1 MSYDIGAIKRIVFRS
16 ALPAGLL
23 LLPLGAIAASE
34 TSTAVSSIAAPAD
47 TSVSPADRETG
58 ADADESSDERDE
70 KPRKHHHPRNRDGVI
85 RVRPHV
91 AYDWRSLPSW
101 QKITVK
107 RAWFDLNGYELEDAA
122 GNGILI
128 PFHNQTTYV
137 MKFCLASDGRMS
149 VENQGNYP
157 VLYLPVEA
165 SIKNATVPRAHWY
178 PFNSQFHPSAT
189 VFLSM
194 VPTWDAFV
202 NMPWFEGMDYYGGY
216 WNALPFSPGTFLPP
230 SLGLAVVIRSERC
243 DSWATYRKYCSSH
256 TGSYRMDSIEALSEK
271 DASEP
276 SDETQE

>member
-1 MSYDIGAIKRIVFRS
+1 MSYDIASIKRFVIGSTV
-16 ALPAGLL
+16 PAGLL
-23 LLPLGAIAASE
+23 LLPLGAIAAAAATSAGSAVAIPGA
-34 TSTAVSSIAAPAD
+34 TST
-47 TSVSPADRETG
+47 SPADRETV
-58 ADADESSDERDE
+58 ADDEADDREAR
-70 KPRKHHHPRNRDGVI
+70 PRKHHHPRDRDGVI
-85 RVRPHV
+85 RVRPRV

-216 WNALPFSPGTFLPP
+216 WNALPFWPGTFLPP

-243 DSWATYRKYCSSH
+243 ESWDAYRKYCSAH
-256 TGSYRMDSIEALSEK
+256 AGSYRTDSIEALSEK

-276 SDETQE
+276 SDEPGG